1 MTMKEIIDIADLTK
15 YSRATRIYLK
25 IMGGSTVD
33 PTQYDVLASGTI
45 IGCQYPVLIE
55 RSDTRCINIK

>member
-1 MTMKEIIDIADLTK
+1 
-15 YSRATRIYLK
+15 
-25 IMGGSTVD
+25 MGGSTVD